1 VLGPAGTQQ
10 RLALPTWLLVCL
22 LQAQQGRPPFA
33 CAHGGD
39 TAVHPPN
46 TAAAYAAALV
56 HTDCIEVDASL
67 TSDHQLVAMH
77 DRDLEQLLNKP
88 GAKVGV
94 LNFKVVFC
102 VLLHNAVTRAMND
115 RDLEQL
121 LNKPG
126 AKVCNICPEV
136 VPCTECQ
143 YPHVTRSAICRPAV
157 GFCRP
162 AVAFL

>member
-1 VLGPAGTQQ
+1 
-10 RLALPTWLLVCL
+10 
-22 LQAQQGRPPFA
+22 
-33 CAHGGD
+33 
-39 TAVHPPN
+39 VHPPN

-121 LNKPG
+121 LNKPS
-126 AKVCNICPEV
+126 AKVCNVYPEGLYV
-136 VPCTECQ
+136 MSIFAC
-143 YPHVTRSAICRPAV
+143 HRFRSTVCRNCSCISTLPQEA
-157 GFCRP
+157 FESWDSPYLYRLFALCRLRSTVCRSCSHMSGLR
-162 AVAFL
+162 ATAC